1 MSADTGRLRRIARQ
15 HLETTVLLGVDFVP
29 TRRTASRLAAD
40 AVPEIHTVS
49 CQVPNLFHGSGSQGA
64 EGGPAELATDEKP
77 AALEA
82 LRGRH
87 DAQCPHCTTAKS
99 HIQTVFGEGNADAA
113 LMFVGEAPGQE
124 EDRTGR
130 PFVGRAGRKL
140 DEMITAMGMR
150 REDVYIGNILKSR
163 PPENRTPMPSEVD
176 SCSPFL
182 AEQIRIIRPSVLVS
196 LGAPATKFMLR
207 TNAGITRLRG
217 NWASYTDG
225 MLATPVMP
233 TFHPAYLLRNYTV
246 DTRSKV
252 QLHGG
257 HAKQGLVR
265 HEGGHGA
272 IGVGPLHKFSAA
284 KLFGI
289 AHDAVRTTRI

>member
-1 MSADTGRLRRIARQ
+1 MSADIGRLRRIARQ

-29 TRRTASRLAAD
+29 TRHGDPRSTVD
-40 AVPEIHTVS
+40 NVPVVHTVS
-49 CQVPNLFHGSGSQGA
+49 PQVPNLFNDAALPGA
-64 EGGPAELATDEKP
+64 VGGPAELAADEKP

-82 LRGRH
+82 LQARH
-87 DAQCPHCTTAKS
+87 DADCPHCTTATS
-99 HIQTVFGEGNADAA
+99 HTQTVFGEGNSDAA

-124 EDRTGR
+124 EDRTGK

-150 REDVYIGNILKSR
+150 REDVYIANILKSR
-163 PPENRTPMPSEVD
+163 PPDNRAPLPSEVD
-176 SCSPFL
+176 SCAPFL

-196 LGAPATKFMLR
+196 LGNPATKFMLR

-225 MLATPVMP
+225 ALAIPVMP

-252 QLHGG
+252 WSDMQ
-257 HAKQGLVR
+257 
-265 HEGGHGA
+265 
-272 IGVGPLHKFSAA
+272 
-284 KLFGI
+284 
-289 AHDAVRTTRI
+289 AVMGRLARPMER